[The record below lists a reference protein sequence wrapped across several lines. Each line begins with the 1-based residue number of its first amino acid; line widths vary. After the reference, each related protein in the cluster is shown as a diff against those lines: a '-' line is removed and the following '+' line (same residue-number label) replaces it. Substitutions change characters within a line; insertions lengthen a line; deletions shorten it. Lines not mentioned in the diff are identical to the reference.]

1 MRAIENANVK
11 ENTYYEISIASPTY
25 GTHTMR
31 GMFFFVDVDA
41 NKVGIIPAW
50 NTNILLNY
58 DADWIVSVDGVDGD
72 TKGD

>member
-1 MRAIENANVK
+1 MQAIENANVK
-11 ENTYYEISIASPTY
+11 ENTFYEIGIASPVH

-31 GMFFFVDVDA
+31 GMFFFIDADA

-58 DADWIVSVDGVDGD
+58 DADCIVSVDGADGD
-72 TKGD
+72 SKGD